1 MLYAEWEGKT
11 VRIYDEKRQLIRTL
25 RARFE
30 VAGVQCSGTNLDD
43 GRVAISMVNGKTDLY
58 HAYGAT
64 IRLG

>member
-11 VRIYDEKRQLIRTL
+11 VRIYNENRQLLRTL
-25 RARFE
+25 HARFE
-30 VAGVQCSGTNLDD
+30 VAAVQCSGSDLDD

-58 HAYGAT
+58 HAYGSA